1 MARADRRHLH
11 FGTASAVERQ
21 WMQEIRGI
29 FKGYAGEQRKIV
41 AGLQDS
47 LKCSWMVCLSFSIDA
62 SELSAE
68 ISAIN
73 SFLIVAQTIEERVEE
88 HKPLRLNG

>member
-29 FKGYAGEQRKIV
+29 FKGYAGEQREII
-41 AGLQDS
+41 AGLQ
-47 LKCSWMVCLSFSIDA
+47 K
-62 SELSAE
+62 SEVLQDGLLV
-68 ISAIN
+68 
-73 SFLIVAQTIEERVEE
+73 FFD
-88 HKPLRLNG
+88 